1 MKSIV
6 DQTKRRLRSLLASLP
21 PARVPQALD
30 FLEYLKRQDEELD
43 ATAEIIKDKAFAKE
57 IKDAQADL
65 KKNGR
70 SGLTSWRS
78 IQRYV

>member
-1 MKSIV
+1 MKSTV
-6 DQTKRRLRSLLASLP
+6 DQTKRRIRSVLASLP

-30 FLEYLKRQDEELD
+30 FLEYLKRQEEEMD
-43 ATAEIIKDKAFAKE
+43 ATAEILKDKAFTKE

>member
-6 DQTKRRLRSLLASLP
+6 DQTKRRIRSVLASLP
-21 PARVPQALD
+21 PARIPQALD
-30 FLEYLKRQDEELD
+30 YIEYLRRQDEEMD
-43 ATAEIIKDKAFAKE
+43 ATAEILRDKTFTKE

-70 SGLTSWRS
+70 AGLTSWRS